1 MKFRIMLF
9 FHLVWVSVVAQ
20 TQPLEYNFSEKE
32 HILYRGQSIIPE
44 FYRLSN
50 IAKVELLFSQEDYW
64 EQLTDNYE
72 SEIPIV
78 ATLKYNDV
86 LIGEIGARFRGHSSY
101 LGILYDDK
109 KSFKLEID
117 YVHEDLLVE
126 GYKNLRFN
134 NGYLDPSFMREVIYG
149 KVASKYIPI
158 AKANYI
164 QLVINGENWGIY
176 INGQHQD
183 KTFLEEWFPDN
194 DGAFYRAYVEDN
206 VTKSVQWGGNSALK
220 YLGQDTLAY
229 QKYYTLKSGD
239 VENPWQYLVDGCYA
253 LYQAKATNSDNTE
266 KYLDVDAILWYL
278 AIENIFTDDDSY
290 VNKGKDDYLVYFNP
304 VDNRL
309 NTLEYDGNSTFQ
321 LKYASSSIWNPFM
334 NTADS
339 NFPLLNKLLNI
350 PEYRQR
356 YLAHYRT
363 ILDESLQP
371 EFIDSIVEEIDTLIS
386 VLVEQ
391 DPKKLYSMEMY
402 HESVAEIKTFVTER
416 RNFLMQNSEL
426 IQKAPV
432 IRSARQF
439 NYQMLPDEPPSTGEM
454 AVIQAEVVSE
464 DSIKVVNLY
473 YGTGITGP
481 FNKVKMFDDGANNDK
496 ASGDGIYGA
505 EIPGIVG
512 GAMVRYYIEA
522 VAVNDAQS
530 VSYLPSGAEHDVFVY
545 WVKSDL
551 NENGLVIN
559 ELMADN
565 ERTITDEEGKYE
577 DWIELYNT
585 NDFEVSLDSCFLS
598 DDLYEL
604 QKWQFPDG
612 ITVSA
617 HDYIIV
623 WADDDTEDGPM
634 HASFKLS
641 ADGEVLILSD
651 KHMNIIDSVNFGVQS
666 ADISYA
672 RYPNGTG
679 EFRLQASTFNKN
691 NDNLVSVNESPA
703 HLTPFVIY
711 PVPARD
717 FLHIQ
722 TAGEVDGTE
731 LKIFDATGRRIQF
744 ERNETKEIEIR
755 SWNPGLYIVLY
766 KNQRQKFLKVD

>member
-1 MKFRIMLF
+1 MLF
-9 FHLVWVSVVAQ
+9 FLLIWVSVVAQ
-20 TQPLEYNFSEKE
+20 TLPLEYNFLENE
-32 HILYRGQSIIPE
+32 HILYRGQSTAPE
-44 FYRLSN
+44 FYQLSN
-50 IAKVELLFSQEDYW
+50 IAKVELLFAQENYW
-64 EQLTDNYE
+64 EQLTENYE

-78 ATLKYNDV
+78 ATLKYNNV
-86 LIGEIGARFRGHSSY
+86 LIGEIGVRFRGHSSY
-101 LGILYDDK
+101 LGILYNDK

-117 YVHEDLLVE
+117 YVDEDLLVE

-149 KVASKYIPI
+149 RVASKYIPI

-164 QLVINGENWGIY
+164 QLIINGENWGIY
-176 INGQHQD
+176 VNGQHQD

-194 DGAFYRAYVEDN
+194 DGAFYRAYAEDN
-206 VTKSVQWGGNSALK
+206 VTKSIKWGGNSALK
-220 YLGQDTLAY
+220 YLGKDTLTY
-229 QKYYTLKSGD
+229 QEYYTLKSGD
-239 VENPWQYLVDGCYA
+239 VENPWQYLVDACYA
-253 LYQAKATNSDNTE
+253 LYQATANNLDNTK
-266 KYLDVDAILWYL
+266 KYFDVDAILWFL

-290 VNKGKDDYLVYFNP
+290 INKGKDDYLIYFNP
-304 VDNRL
+304 DDDRL

-321 LKYASSSIWNPFM
+321 LKYASSSIWYPFK
-334 NTADS
+334 NAAEAD
-339 NFPLLNKLLNI
+339 FPLLYKLLNI

-363 ILDESLQP
+363 ILDKSLQP
-371 EFIDSIVEEIDTLIS
+371 ELIDSIVDEIDTLIS
-386 VLVEQ
+386 DLVEQ

-402 HESVAEIKTFVTER
+402 HKSVAEIKTFVTER
-416 RNFLMQNSEL
+416 RNFLMQNPEI
-426 IQKAPV
+426 IQQAPV
-432 IRSARQF
+432 IKSAKQF
-439 NYQMLPDEPPSTGEM
+439 NSQMLPDVSPSTGEM
-454 AVIQAEVVSE
+454 AIIQAEVVSE

-473 YGTGITGP
+473 YGTGVTGT
-481 FNKVKMFDDGANNDK
+481 FNKVKMFDDGVHNDK
-496 ASGDGIYGA
+496 VSGDGIYGA
-505 EIPGIVG
+505 EISGIKDRT
-512 GAMVRYYIEA
+512 MVRYYIEA
-522 VAVNDAQS
+522 VAENSAQS

-545 WVKSDL
+545 WVKSNL

-585 NDFEVSLDSCFLS
+585 NDFEVSLDSCYLS

-612 ITVSA
+612 IKVPA
-617 HDYIIV
+617 HAYIIV
-623 WADDDTEDGPM
+623 WADDDIEDGPM
-634 HASFKLS
+634 HTSFKLS
-641 ADGEVLILSD
+641 ANGEVLILSD
-651 KHMNIIDSVNFGVQS
+651 RDMNIIDSVNFGEQS
-666 ADISYA
+666 ADVSYA

-679 EFRLQASTFNKN
+679 EFRLQASTFSKSNE
-691 NDNLVSVNESPA
+691 NLVSVNDVSANISQIE
-703 HLTPFVIY
+703 IY

-717 FLHIQ
+717 FVHIK

-731 LKIFDATGRRIQF
+731 LKIFDATGRSMQF
-744 ERNETKEIEIR
+744 ERNETKEIDIR